1 MNDGSP
7 VFQGD
12 TLFGPDPGSDPLGW
26 YPAPESGDIFAS
38 ASSDMAPLWHRVAAA
53 LCQLGE
59 GNLGQIQSY
68 LDRNVE
74 DLGLAFR
81 LTGDERERPWPLGP
95 MPVLIGASEWDIL
108 EAGLIQRAELLEH
121 VVADIYGAQNL
132 VGEGH
137 LPAALAS
144 GSPNFARR
152 MVGLRPPGG
161 YHLRVYAV
169 DLARGPN
176 GEWRVLADRTRLP
189 TGIGYALENRLAL
202 IRSTGNLLAGI
213 GARRIT
219 EFFEALRFGIAE
231 DCQRSDPRIGLL
243 TPGRFNQSYPE
254 QAHLARH
261 LGFSLVE
268 GRDLTV
274 RDGRL
279 YVRTVAGLKR
289 IDGLWRWINTADIDP
304 LAFDQHSQI
313 GVAGLVEACR
323 SGQLSVA
330 NWPGAGVV
338 ESRAM
343 SAFLPRLAQVVTG
356 GPLILPNAATWWCG
370 QKAERDEALARFDEL
385 VFASSFR
392 GSIPGIPEGSTRIGA
407 QIPPEEREKLL
418 QGLARR
424 PMDYVAQE
432 IVETSTAPAIVDGR
446 FEPRRF
452 TLRCFLAR
460 GANGQWVVMPGG
472 FARISKQGHLR
483 TALMERDD
491 FSADLCVVDGQGSA
505 RTVRPPNLDPPS
517 VRRGGGQLPSQA
529 ADNLFWLGRYGERL
543 NLTARIVRILV
554 ENSDGPAGRAAVP
567 EAVTTADRLAA
578 LLRQWGAAPAPTE
591 DEAHPAPHDMAV
603 AALTDKT
610 LNGSIPVLIEKAQQ
624 IALLLRDRLSRDS
637 WRAVQRPLPPVDA
650 MDSDTLIDACDMV
663 VGRGAAVAQ
672 LLSDN
677 MGRSAAWRFFDMGI
691 AIERGSMMLQAAQ
704 AIVPGSASA
713 EDLTALLDL
722 IDGISLYR
730 SRYLTIPFIAPVL
743 DMALLDPAEPRGL
756 AYQAKR
762 VAEHLA
768 ALPDLREDGLPE
780 EPLRMAQ
787 MLDAKIG
794 GLDAEDLDTNVLQGL
809 RDDLG
814 ALSAAIGRRYFLQP
828 DKPAPRDP
836 GALLA

>member
-1 MNDGSP
+1 MNEGAP
-7 VFQGD
+7 AFQGE

-26 YPAPESGDIFAS
+26 YRAPDRGDIFAS
-38 ASSDMAPLWHRVAAA
+38 AGEDMSRLWREVASS
-53 LCQLGE
+53 
-59 GNLGQIQSY
+59 LGQLADGDLARMQSY

-95 MPVLIGASEWDIL
+95 MPVLIGAEEWDRL

-121 VVADIYGAQNL
+121 VVDDIYGEQKLIND
-132 VGEGH
+132 GH

-161 YHLRVYAV
+161 YHLRIYAV
-169 DLARGPN
+169 DLARGPT
-176 GEWRVLADRTRLP
+176 GEWRVLSDRTRLP

-202 IRSTGNLLAGI
+202 IRSTGGLLASI

-231 DCQRSDPRIGLL
+231 DCARADPRIGLL

-289 IDGLWRWINTADIDP
+289 IDGLWRWINTGDIDP
-304 LAFDQHSQI
+304 MAFDQHSQI
-313 GVAGLVEACR
+313 GVAGLVDACR

-343 SAFLPRLAQVVTG
+343 SAFLPRLAKVVTG
-356 GPLILPNAATWWCG
+356 GPLMLPNAATWWCG
-370 QKAERDEALARFDEL
+370 QKAERDIALSRFDGL
-385 VFASSFR
+385 VFASAFR
-392 GSIPGIPEGSTRIGA
+392 GSVPGIPEGSTRIGA
-407 QIPPEEREKLL
+407 DMDPQAREEIM

-432 IVETSTAPAIVDGR
+432 LVETSTTPSIVDGR

-460 GANGQWVVMPGG
+460 GPNGQWVAMPGG

-491 FSADLCVVDGQGSA
+491 FSADLCIVDESHGT
-505 RTVRPPNLDPPS
+505 RTVRPPDLDPPP

-543 NLTARIVRILV
+543 HQTARIVRILV
-554 ENSDGPAGRAAVP
+554 ENSDGPVGRSALP
-567 EAVTTADRLAA
+567 ESLTTADRLAA
-578 LLRQWGAAPAPTE
+578 LLRQWSAAPAAPADE
-591 DEAHPAPHDMAV
+591 DHPSPHDMAI
-603 AALTDKT
+603 AALTDNS
-610 LNGSIPVLIEKAQQ
+610 LSGSIPSLIEKARQ

-637 WRAVQRPLPPVDA
+637 WRAVHRSLPAVDA
-650 MDSDTLIDACDMV
+650 MDSDSLIDACDAV
-663 VGRGAAVAQ
+663 VAQ
-672 LLSDN
+672 TAAITQLVSDN
-677 MGRSAAWRFFDMGI
+677 MGRTAAWRFYDMGI
-691 AIERGSMMLQAAQ
+691 ATERASMMLQAVQ

-722 IDGISLYR
+722 IDGTALYR

-743 DMALLDPAEPRGL
+743 DMVLLDPAEPRGL
-756 AYQAKR
+756 AHQAR
-762 VAEHLA
+762 RLVDHLS

-780 EPLRMAQ
+780 EPLRLAQ
-787 MLDAKIG
+787 MLNAKIAG
-794 GLDAEDLDTNVLQGL
+794 MEADKLTGAVLDGL

-814 ALSAAIGRRYFLQP
+814 ALAATIGRRYFLQP
-828 DKPAPRDP
+828 DAPASRES
-836 GALLA
+836 GGLLA

>member
-1 MNDGSP
+1 MNEGAP
-7 VFQGD
+7 AFQGE
-12 TLFGPDPGSDPLGW
+12 TLFGPDPGSDPLSW
-26 YPAPESGDIFAS
+26 YRAPAAGDIFAS
-38 ASSDMAPLWHRVAAA
+38 ATPEMAGLWREVASSLNELGGGDLHR
-53 LCQLGE
+53 
-59 GNLGQIQSY
+59 IQSY

-81 LTGDERERPWPLGP
+81 LTGDERERSWPLGP
-95 MPVLIGASEWDIL
+95 MPLLVGSSEWDAL

-121 VVADIYGAQNL
+121 VVADLYGEQTL
-132 VGEGH
+132 VRDGH

-169 DLARGPN
+169 DLARGPS
-176 GEWRVLADRTRLP
+176 GEWRVLSDGTRLP

-202 IRSTGNLLAGI
+202 IRSTGSLLSRI

-231 DCQRSDPRIGLL
+231 DCTRADPRIGLL

-279 YVRTVAGLKR
+279 YVRTIAGLKR
-289 IDGLWRWINTADIDP
+289 IDGLWRWINTSDIDP

-313 GVAGLVEACR
+313 GVAGLVDACR
-323 SGQLSVA
+323 TGQLSVA

-343 SAFLPRLAQVVTG
+343 SAFLPRLAEVVTG
-356 GPLILPNAATWWCG
+356 APLILPNAATWWCG
-370 QKAERDEALARFDEL
+370 QKAERDVALSRFDEL
-385 VFASSFR
+385 IFASSFR
-392 GSIPGIPEGSTRIGA
+392 GNVPGLPEGSTPIGA
-407 QIPPEEREKLL
+407 EMDADARARLL

-432 IVETSTAPAIVDGR
+432 IVETSTTPAIVEGH

-472 FARISKQGHLR
+472 FARISKQGNLR

-491 FSADLCVVDGQGSA
+491 FSADLCVVDDADST

-517 VRRGGGQLPSQA
+517 VRRGGGHLPSQA
-529 ADNLFWLGRYGERL
+529 ADNLFWLGRYGERAQQ
-543 NLTARIVRILV
+543 TARIVRILV
-554 ENSDGPAGRAAVP
+554 ENSDGPAGQNTVP
-567 EAVTTADRLAA
+567 EALTTADRLTA
-578 LLRQWGAAPAPTE
+578 LLRSWSAAPQPAK
-591 DEAHPAPHDMAV
+591 DEEHPSPHQVAI
-603 AALTDKT
+603 AALTDGS
-610 LNGSIPVLIEKAQQ
+610 LSGSIPALVERAQH

-637 WRAVQRPLPPVDA
+637 WRAVHRDLPQIDA
-650 MDSDTLIDACDMV
+650 MDSDSLIAACDMV
-663 VGRGAAVAQ
+663 VGRGAAITQ
-672 LLSDN
+672 LVSDN
-677 MGRSAAWRFFDMGI
+677 MGRSAAWRFYDMGI
-691 AIERGSMMLQAAQ
+691 ATERGSLMLQAAQ

-722 IDGISLYR
+722 IDGIALYR

-756 AYQAKR
+756 AYQMR
-762 VAEHLA
+762 RMIDHLG
-768 ALPDLREDGLPE
+768 ALPVLRDDGLPE
-780 EPLRMAQ
+780 EPFRLAR
-787 MLDAKIG
+787 MLDAKIS
-794 GLDAEDLDTNVLQGL
+794 GLDAELLDGGTLQDL
-809 RDDLG
+809 RDNLG

-828 DKPAPRDP
+828 DLPAARDG